1 MGNQSFYGPG
11 KTIDTKKP
19 LTVVTQFITTDGT
32 DTGDLKEIRRVY
44 VQGGK
49 VFQQPTSNVAG
60 VSGNAI
66 NDDFCK
72 NQKSVFGDNNHF
84 ARTGGMKAMG
94 DAFAKG
100 MVLVM
105 SLWDDYEVNM
115 VISSQHTSM
124 TTNILADLRIAL
136 VELPLPHRR

>member
-1 MGNQSFYGPG
+1 
-11 KTIDTKKP
+11 
-19 LTVVTQFITTDGT
+19 
-32 DTGDLKEIRRVY
+32 
-44 VQGGK
+44 
-49 VFQQPTSNVAG
+49 
-60 VSGNAI
+60 
-66 NDDFCK
+66 
-72 NQKSVFGDNNHF
+72 
-84 ARTGGMKAMG
+84 MKAMG

-115 VISSQHTSM
+115 VISAQHTSM

>member
-1 MGNQSFYGPG
+1 MNTVPPFY
-11 KTIDTKKP
+11 
-19 LTVVTQFITTDGT
+19 LLVTQFITTDGT

-124 TTNILADLRIAL
+124 TTNILADLGIAL